1 MKINGKDYKLP
12 EFTFE
17 TMCELENYG
26 MSLTSINEKPLS
38 AIRAFAAL
46 AIGDKQKANIELE
59 EHFKNGGDITEITEE
74 IQKSLSESGFFRSLS
89 ARMEERS
96 TTSEEA

>member
-1 MKINGKDYKLP
+1 MKINDKEYKVP
-12 EFTFE
+12 EFTFG

-46 AIGDKQKANIELE
+46 VIGNKEKADAELE
-59 EHFKNGGDITEITEE
+59 QHLVNGGDFEGIAKDMMTA
-74 IQKSLSESGFFRSLS
+74 LSSSGFFRSIA
-89 ARMEERS
+89 ARQEE
-96 TTSEEA
+96 TNAESEKA